1 MLSLWPKA
9 RSTPTVIA
17 MQHATSLKLTPAALA
32 DLWHEIAVYLK
43 ICDLLYKNGFEGHL
57 AP

>member
-1 MLSLWPKA
+1 MFTTRYNP
-9 RSTPTVIA
+9 
-17 MQHATSLKLTPAALA
+17 SLKLTPAALA

-43 ICDLLYKNGFEGHL
+43 ICDLLHKNGFEGHL

>member
-1 MLSLWPKA
+1 
-9 RSTPTVIA
+9 

-32 DLWHEIAVYLK
+32 DLWHEIAVYLE
-43 ICDLLYKNGFEGHL
+43 IWDLLEQNGFEGHL